1 MSSHDDEQNS
11 QGIRM
16 HMAGTSQT
24 LQPSPVAPAVFLEVP
39 SLDQE
44 EGKVLSVLQ
53 LPGCL

>member
-1 MSSHDDEQNS
+1 MSSHDNEQNS

-24 LQPSPVAPAVFLEVP
+24 LQPSPVAPAVFREGT
-39 SLDQE
+39 SKNQE